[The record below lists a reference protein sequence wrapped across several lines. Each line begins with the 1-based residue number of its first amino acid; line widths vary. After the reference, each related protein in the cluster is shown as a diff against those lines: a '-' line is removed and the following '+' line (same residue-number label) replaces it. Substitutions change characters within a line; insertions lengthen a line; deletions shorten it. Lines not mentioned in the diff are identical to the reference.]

1 MSAIIR
7 TSPSPGGGNAKPH
20 FIKRENYVLRG
31 NFMYT
36 SNASKERHPT
46 APVTS
51 LCSQPSQS
59 SGLIFYPISLR
70 HSASAPL
77 ASLLFLKYAR
87 HVPTARPL
95 HVLVSLFGRLFSY
108 RLTSCKSL
116 LKCQLL
122 VEPSYLRLYH
132 TCDKLSVVPA
142 NSLPSSFLLAFI
154 WAVDISQAPLQL
166 DMHILEE
173 VMHTTFILLKKK

>member
-1 MSAIIR
+1 MHSARHTVSLPEMSAIIR
-7 TSPSPGGGNAKPH
+7 TSPSPGSGNAKPH

-77 ASLLFLKYAR
+77 ASLLFLKHASG
-87 HVPTARPL
+87 PL
-95 HVLVSLFGRLFSY
+95 HLLFPLLFPTY
-108 RLTSCKSL
+108 KQDTL
-116 LKCQLL
+116 
-122 VEPSYLRLYH
+122 PHFLYW
-132 TCDKLSVVPA
+132 
-142 NSLPSSFLLAFI
+142 SLPNGTFSVWPVLTTVSYSSPFIFLPEHF
-154 WAVDISQAPLQL
+154 
-166 DMHILEE
+166 LEFSR
-173 VMHTTFILLKKK
+173 M